1 MPKFMFIAE
10 KPSLMRDVQACYRK
24 HKDEIVQKVGQM
36 DFIALA
42 GHVCTNFEPGDYEE
56 WKDKKWYEVDYPMV
70 PKQWGVKPISD
81 SYKLKTIQKIKEL
94 IGNYDGI
101 IVGTDSDVEGYGIY
115 YLLETYLGLQNKFAL
130 RFIEHSLTDKEIL
143 KSLLSM
149 TDYHSD
155 PTHVHFTQS
164 FLLRSRAD
172 SLYGF
177 NASRMV
183 SVKMSTLM
191 RVGRVK
197 APTIK
202 LVYDNSMTI
211 ADFRSQ
217 VSYQIQ
223 ADYLDFKSILIDDN
237 KTPRSFK
244 TREDAAKLKFPLIGE
259 IIDKTV
265 ERKSKDPEKLYDL
278 TAIQAEAGKRFGY
291 KPDQTLEII
300 QSLYEKHKVIS
311 YPRTQCR
318 YVSVEKSKEFPMM
331 LDHMSAFPELAPYVK
346 NISNEDIH
354 RVMRSSRV
362 VNDREVQKESHD
374 ALLPTSNRPDPNTMT
389 EKEYNI
395 CLMIFGRLLEQFM
408 PKFETDDTTLIIQ
421 HGDGKFVAK
430 GSTVVN
436 QGWRALFR
444 KKEDASLPVFDEGDK
459 VHAASIGPVERKTSP
474 PKRLTQASLIA
485 AMKNIASQIDDPQL
499 KKSLQDS
506 QGIGTPATRA
516 AIIKDIITTGYVED
530 KKDGLY
536 ITDLGK
542 SYVESIKTLDIIRPD
557 FAAVMDTEIKKIQRG
572 EARYDVIYAKVTT
585 DLKTMCG
592 QIEAMPAVVQ
602 SEKIREMCP
611 SCHNPLYAERY
622 NYVCH
627 NCDFKVPKT
636 ICSIPISEGQLG
648 SLLKGNIL
656 PAKQF
661 TRKDGKKFTARLKLD
676 EQYKIAFD
684 FSSGY
689 SCPLCG
695 KPLFANNGGMFC
707 RNEDCGLKI
716 FKNSFGHMLTD
727 REMKDLVT
735 KKKTNPIGFVSKK
748 TGKKYE
754 ACICIDDEK
763 KEVGLEFNNNSG
775 GKSSGYNCPL
785 CGKPLFAN
793 NGGLFCR
800 NEACGLRIFKNSF
813 GHTLT
818 DEEMKMLVT
827 KGKTKKMTLVNKV
840 GKEYEAFLY
849 IDPDNKE
856 VKVDFPKKK

>member
-1 MPKFMFIAE
+1 MQKFMFIAE

-172 SLYGF
+172 WLYGF

-278 TAIQAEAGKRFGY
+278 TAIQAEA
-291 KPDQTLEII
+291 
-300 QSLYEKHKVIS
+300 
-311 YPRTQCR
+311 
-318 YVSVEKSKEFPMM
+318 
-331 LDHMSAFPELAPYVK
+331 A
-346 NISNEDIH
+346 
-354 RVMRSSRV
+354 
-362 VNDREVQKESHD
+362 
-374 ALLPTSNRPDPNTMT
+374 
-389 EKEYNI
+389 
-395 CLMIFGRLLEQFM
+395 
-408 PKFETDDTTLIIQ
+408 
-421 HGDGKFVAK
+421 
-430 GSTVVN
+430 
-436 QGWRALFR
+436 
-444 KKEDASLPVFDEGDK
+444 
-459 VHAASIGPVERKTSP
+459 
-474 PKRLTQASLIA
+474 
-485 AMKNIASQIDDPQL
+485 
-499 KKSLQDS
+499 
-506 QGIGTPATRA
+506 
-516 AIIKDIITTGYVED
+516 
-530 KKDGLY
+530 
-536 ITDLGK
+536 
-542 SYVESIKTLDIIRPD
+542 
-557 FAAVMDTEIKKIQRG
+557 
-572 EARYDVIYAKVTT
+572 
-585 DLKTMCG
+585 
-592 QIEAMPAVVQ
+592 
-602 SEKIREMCP
+602 
-611 SCHNPLYAERY
+611 
-622 NYVCH
+622 
-627 NCDFKVPKT
+627 
-636 ICSIPISEGQLG
+636 
-648 SLLKGNIL
+648 
-656 PAKQF
+656 
-661 TRKDGKKFTARLKLD
+661 
-676 EQYKIAFD
+676 
-684 FSSGY
+684 
-689 SCPLCG
+689 
-695 KPLFANNGGMFC
+695 
-707 RNEDCGLKI
+707 
-716 FKNSFGHMLTD
+716 
-727 REMKDLVT
+727 
-735 KKKTNPIGFVSKK
+735 
-748 TGKKYE
+748 
-754 ACICIDDEK
+754 
-763 KEVGLEFNNNSG
+763 
-775 GKSSGYNCPL
+775 
-785 CGKPLFAN
+785 
-793 NGGLFCR
+793 
-800 NEACGLRIFKNSF
+800 
-813 GHTLT
+813 
-818 DEEMKMLVT
+818 
-827 KGKTKKMTLVNKV
+827 
-840 GKEYEAFLY
+840 
-849 IDPDNKE
+849 
-856 VKVDFPKKK
+856 